1 MLVALTQIPT
11 KLGTDFHIIVLI
23 SAMFVLYV
31 FNNVAGV
38 SNFSGRAAA
47 FFLRRFSHYCAYPCH
62 VCVICVFYIA
72 QCGC

>member
-11 KLGTDFHIIVLI
+11 KLGTDFHIIVVI

-47 FFLRRFSHYCAYPCH
+47 FFYADFHIIVLIRAMS
-62 VCVICVFYIA
+62 VLSVFFI
-72 QCGC
+72 